1 MDNGAIVDD
10 FFWFDRLTD
19 ILFILDLIFNFFTGW
34 VTKEG
39 VVLMDHRVIV
49 KKYLTSWFV
58 VDLVSSIPFDVMIYY
73 IAQHQNLGRQ
83 GDTLKFLEMVRMGR
97 FYKLSRLLRLFRFV
111 GVFTRLRGGFFLTH
125 TSSNIIKFIIFSIFA
140 MHWSACLFLSLDRD
154 HCPAG
159 WIEAVGLG
167 GANAVDIYVASL
179 YWSMAT
185 FMTIGYGD
193 ISARVRRNSRGE
205 KACRKRKWEGGERG
219 RSTTTQNGVRPHIC
233 PSPSPTV
240 YNYPSVFH
248 GSNAAWE

>member
-1 MDNGAIVDD
+1 MDNAAIVDD

-49 KKYLTSWFV
+49 KHYLTSWFV

-73 IAQHQNLGRQ
+73 IAQHQNLGPR
-83 GDTLKFLEMVRMGR
+83 GDTLKFLEMVRMAR

-154 HCPAG
+154 HCPAEFS

-167 GANAVDIYVASL
+167 GANAVDVYVASL

-193 ISARVRRNSRGE
+193 ISARVR
-205 KACRKRKWEGGERG
+205 ERQG
-219 RSTTTQNGVRPHIC
+219 RAKVNR
-233 PSPSPTV
+233 
-240 YNYPSVFH
+240 
-248 GSNAAWE
+248 